1 MLQGGSVADVE
12 PVHGGPREGGSGPSR
27 DLAKSRMRPG
37 RIQQPDY
44 AQQGPGQVHHEPD
57 HLLLEGIM
65 VHNDPK
71 WNMDAGLGTLVKS

>member
-1 MLQGGSVADVE
+1 MSSRDLAMS
-12 PVHGGPREGGSGPSR
+12 SR

-71 WNMDAGLGTLVKS
+71 WNMDAGLGALVKS

>member
-1 MLQGGSVADVE
+1 MSSRDLRPLTWLMSSRDLAM
-12 PVHGGPREGGSGPSR
+12 SSR

-71 WNMDAGLGTLVKS
+71 WNMDAGLGALVKS

>member
-1 MLQGGSVADVE
+1 MSSRDLAMS
-12 PVHGGPREGGSGPSR
+12 SR

-44 AQQGPGQVHHEPD
+44 VQQGPGQGHHEPDHLQGPGQVHHEPD